1 MTPCDLLIRCR
12 WCIPMAAASPPFENG
27 ALAVQGG
34 RIRAVGPA
42 AEVAAAFAAKEEIRL
57 PRHAL
62 LPGLVNAHGHAAMVL
77 LRGAAE
83 DLPLQAWL
91 KDAIWPL
98 EAAAVSDDFVRL
110 GTELAMAEMLANG
123 ITACAD
129 MYYFPER
136 VAQCAARVGM
146 RAQVA
151 FPVIQF
157 PNVWSRDADHGMHRG
172 MGLHDEYRDDPLVR
186 IAFGPHAA
194 YSVPRAALEKVLMYS
209 QELDL
214 PVQIHLHENA
224 AEVAEARQRTGGSW
238 LEHLDQLGL
247 LGPSLQAVHM
257 TQLSEAEIALVAERN
272 VQVIHCPH
280 SNLKLACGICPVQQ
294 LAEAGANIALGT
306 DGAASNNSLDLFAE
320 ARQAALIAKQS
331 TGDPSSGGALDLLRM
346 ATLGGAAALGLDEE
360 IGSLEPG
367 KLADLTA
374 VDLGGL
380 GFAPVQDPVAAL
392 MHGASGAAVSHVWVA
407 GRCLYQE
414 GAFSTLDLADLLAR
428 AERWKESQP

>member
-1 MTPCDLLIRCR
+1 
-12 WCIPMAAASPPFENG
+12 MAAGSQPFENG

-34 RIRAVGPA
+34 RIAALGPA

-91 KDAIWPL
+91 QDAIWPL
-98 EAAAVSDDFVRL
+98 EKAAASEEFVRL
-110 GTELAMAEMLANG
+110 GTELALAEMLANG
-123 ITACAD
+123 ITTFSD
-129 MYYFPER
+129 MYYFPEQA
-136 VAQCAARVGM
+136 AQCAARAGM

-157 PNVWSRDADHGMHRG
+157 PNAWSRDADHGIHRG
-172 MGLHDEYRDDPLVR
+172 MALHDEYRDDPLVR

-194 YSVPRAALEKVLMYS
+194 YSVDRPALEKVLMYS
-209 QELDL
+209 EELGL

-224 AEVAEARQRTGGSW
+224 AEVAEARQRVGCSW
-238 LEHLDQLGL
+238 VEHLNRLGL

-257 TQLSEAEIALVAERN
+257 TQLSDAEIALVAERR

-280 SNLKLACGICPVQQ
+280 SNLKLACGACPVQR
-294 LAEAGANIALGT
+294 LADAGANIALGT

-320 ARQAALIAKQS
+320 ARLAALLAKHC
-331 TGDPSSGGALDLLRM
+331 TGDPTSGAAPDVLRM
-346 ATLGGAAALGLDEE
+346 ATLGGATALGLDGE

-374 VDLGGL
+374 VHLGGL
-380 GFAPVQDPVAAL
+380 GFAPVRDPVAAL
-392 MHGASGAAVSHVWVA
+392 LHGAAGAAVSHVWVA
-407 GRCLYQE
+407 GRCLYRE
-414 GAFSTLDLADLLAR
+414 GAFSTLDPADLLAR
-428 AERWKESQP
+428 AERWRELRQ